1 MIKKNKACKK
11 INFSSNVN
19 EVIRA
24 VLNSLFFLRKD
35 FTCTKSTKSTKT
47 EPSESTKRYKQTKIK
62 NVPKKT
68 SKRKKVT
75 YLPICVFVPFVHAK
89 KRKQKK
95 GKSPYNVNV
104 LNIDVPTTRFM

>member
-47 EPSESTKRYKQTKIK
+47 EPSESTKRYKQKKIK
-62 NVPKKT
+62 IVPKKHLRGKK
-68 SKRKKVT
+68 SLICLFVFLCLLCMQRKEN
-75 YLPICVFVPFVHAK
+75 
-89 KRKQKK
+89 RKK
-95 GKSPYNVNV
+95 GKV
-104 LNIDVPTTRFM
+104 LTM